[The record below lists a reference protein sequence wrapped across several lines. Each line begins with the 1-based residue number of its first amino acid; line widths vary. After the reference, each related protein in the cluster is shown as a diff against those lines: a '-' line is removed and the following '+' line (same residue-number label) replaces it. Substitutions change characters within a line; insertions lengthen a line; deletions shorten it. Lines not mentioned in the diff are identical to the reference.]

1 MKKLLLVVAIL
12 VAVAG
17 ALLVFVA
24 YSANSLVARFKP
36 DIEKSASAALHAS
49 VTLGAVSASVFPS
62 VQLKVEE
69 ARVAAQPGSAE
80 ALALK
85 GLVLH
90 VKLLPLLSGRLV
102 IETVSLDHPTV
113 TVLKT
118 KEGMFLEGLPRR
130 HGAEVPDAAP
140 RPASTRPV
148 DVLAAPAAALNIDLR
163 TFQINDATLTL
174 RDVEQHSEVVLRKI
188 NVAAALTMA
197 GDAVTVSRLT
207 GRADLPGTHRISVSG
222 TGQTLSLTTGQ
233 LELGH
238 LQASIPGGELAL
250 AGTANVRTGSG
261 VVTLASDGIK
271 LDEVAPLAAAFT
283 ASAADVAL
291 CGTVQPN
298 LKATFGSDAYSAAGN
313 LALQDVTFQRGTLS
327 VSGMSGPL
335 MLAADGAKQTLR
347 ADGLALVFNG
357 KPGKLSF
364 SAVVEGDSVRI
375 DPLALWALSGSLS
388 GDVETSLSPPHRFAA
403 RLEGSGFSVGEVMA
417 LAKPR
422 EPVRL
427 EGIVSKLVLHT
438 RGQGQG
444 DVTHSLDGTATLGIQ
459 HGVIK
464 GINLAAVVLKAAG
477 RIPLLAGVADTPG
490 YERHLSSKDTVITS
504 LTGDFTI
511 NSGWAETHNLTV
523 VSELFTLTGSGR
535 ASFASDL
542 DLDATLTF
550 NRELSQA
557 MTGRAKELRAVL
569 AADGTLSVPL
579 TVDGRPPH
587 VAVRPDLERLIAGST
602 KNVLEGPVG
611 KALGKALN
619 GEKTGDKLLDRLL
632 GR

>member
-12 VAVAG
+12 VVVAG
-17 ALLVFVA
+17 ALMAFVV

-36 DIEKSASAALHAS
+36 DIEKSASDALHAS
-49 VTLGAVSASVFPS
+49 VTFGDISASVFPS
-62 VQLKVEE
+62 VQLKVAE

-90 VKLLPLLSGRLV
+90 VRLLPLLSGRLV
-102 IETVSLDHPTV
+102 IETVALDHPTV

-130 HGAEVPDAAP
+130 HDGPAAAP
-140 RPASTRPV
+140 RPVSPRPV
-148 DVLAAPAAALNIDLR
+148 EVLAAPAAALNIDLR
-163 TFQINDATLTL
+163 TFQINDATLTM
-174 RDVEQHSEVVLRKI
+174 RNVEQHSEVVLRKI
-188 NVAAALTMA
+188 NVAAAISVV
-197 GDAVTVSRLT
+197 GDTVTVSRLT

-222 TGQTLSLTTGQ
+222 TSQTLNLTTGQ
-233 LELGH
+233 LELGN
-238 LQASIPGGELAL
+238 LQASVPGGELAL
-250 AGTANVRTGSG
+250 AGTANVQTGSG
-261 VVTLASDGIK
+261 VVTLSSDGIK

-291 CGTVQPN
+291 RGTVQPN

-335 MLAADGAKQTLR
+335 MLAADGAMQTLR

-375 DPLALWALSGSLS
+375 DPLALSALSGSLS

-427 EGIVSKLVLHT
+427 EGVVSKLVSYT
-438 RGQGQG
+438 RGQWQG

-511 NSGWAETHNLTV
+511 NSGWAETRNLTV

-557 MTGRAKELRAVL
+557 MTARAKELRAVL

-579 TVDGRPPH
+579 KVDGRPPH
-587 VAVRPDLERLIAGST
+587 VAVRPDLERLIVGSS